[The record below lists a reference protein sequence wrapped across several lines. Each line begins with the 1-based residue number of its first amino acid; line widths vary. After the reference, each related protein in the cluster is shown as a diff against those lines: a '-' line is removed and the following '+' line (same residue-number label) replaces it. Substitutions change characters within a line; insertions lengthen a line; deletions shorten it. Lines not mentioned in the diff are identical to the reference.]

1 MKRLLFVLL
10 LLLASDVEAKDFCVN
25 SSTGSDG
32 TSYASLNMSTCT
44 ASVRRAAD
52 VAQAGDHV
60 YVAAGT
66 YNAAGT
72 GNRFISSLNPSNSGF
87 SGNPIVFEA
96 VGTVNLGL
104 SSSTGPILGCSSR
117 DYITWIGF
125 SVDEAN
131 GTSTSDT
138 GSTVGHDST
147 GCRFEAMTIDG
158 NGTGHNRGDNHTGI
172 RFEDCTDCYAGH
184 NTIHDVYTCA
194 PGACSFG
201 DIAVNGHNGACILTY
216 GSENLTIE
224 HNELYNCGAG
234 IFIKGGPSGGW
245 TSDIDGH
252 QIRFNLIHDVTLSGI
267 AYYVGGPADSA
278 TPSIIS
284 QNIVYSATT
293 CFRYWFFNSTLQ
305 DPKYTH
311 YINNTCYNADYG
323 FEYRGTP
330 AAFSHNLK
338 VWNNVVS
345 GVTNAV
351 LSQQLTFHQSS
362 AENSHE
368 HNVYHNVS
376 GTMMLLDDGS
386 ESVTLA
392 NWKLSPYTQDAASPD
407 AITTDPSFV
416 DAGSGDFHLSG
427 GSAALSHGR
436 VTNSIGGSDG
446 STIPAGA
453 YITGSETIGPDA
465 GGATVPDAPTI
476 GTATAGNTQCSVAF
490 TPPGDDG
497 GATITGYTA
506 TSSPGSITGTGA
518 SSPITVTGLSNGT
531 GYTFTVY
538 ATNSE
543 GNSSNSS
550 ASNTCTPFASAVGKR
565 IRLRGE

>member
-1 MKRLLFVLL
+1 MRFLIA
-10 LLLASDVEAKDFCVN
+10 LALALVASTAEAKDFCVN

-32 TSYASLNMSTCT
+32 TAYASLNMSTCA
-44 ASVRRAAD
+44 ASVYRATQ
-52 VAQAGDHV
+52 VALAGDHV

-66 YNAAGT
+66 YNAAGS
-72 GNRFISSLNPSNSGF
+72 GNRFISALNPANSGS

-96 VGTVNLGL
+96 VGSVNLGL
-104 SSSTGPILGCSSR
+104 SSSTGPIVGCSAR

-125 SVDEAN
+125 SVDEAS
-131 GTSTSDT
+131 GTSEADT

-147 GCRFEAMTIDG
+147 GCRFESMTIDG

-201 DIAVNGHNGACILTY
+201 DIAVNGHNGACIQTY
-216 GSENLTIE
+216 GSVNLTIE

-245 TSDIDGH
+245 VADIDGH
-252 QIRFNLIHDVTLSGI
+252 QIRYNLIHDVTLSGI
-267 AYYVGGPADSA
+267 AYYAGGPAASG

-284 QNIVYSATT
+284 QNVVYAATT

-305 DPKYTH
+305 DPKNTH
-311 YINNTCYNADYG
+311 YINNTCYDADYG
-323 FEYRGTP
+323 FEYVGTP

-338 VWNNVVS
+338 AWNNIIS

-351 LSQQLTFHQSS
+351 LSEQTTFHQST
-362 AENSHE
+362 AQNSHE

-376 GTMMLLDDGS
+376 GTMMLLNGGGT
-386 ESVTLA
+386 SVTLA
-392 NWKLSPYTQDAASPD
+392 NWKLSPYSQDAATPA
-407 AITTDPSFV
+407 AITTDPAFTNA
-416 DAGSGDFHLSG
+416 AGADFTLG
-427 GSAALSHGR
+427 GSSPALSHGR
-436 VTNSIGGSDG
+436 VTESIGGSDG
-446 STIPAGA
+446 ATIAAGA

-465 GGATVPDAPTI
+465 GGLTVPDAPTI
-476 GTATAGNTQCSVAF
+476 GTATAGNAQCSVAF

-506 TSSPGSITGTGA
+506 TSTPGSFTGTGA

-543 GNSSNSS
+543 GNSSASS
-550 ASNTCTPFASAVGKR
+550 ASNTCTPAAVATR
-565 IRLRGE
+565 VRLRLRGQ